1 MAKGRKE
8 SDRAARLRALLEAGD
23 VRSAVAE
30 ARCLLGEPD
39 ASEGDRAAAREAL
52 ARAAPERGAV
62 VVGAVAVS
70 VAVAVS
76 ALVLLHP

>member
-8 SDRAARLRALLEAGD
+8 TARAARLRALLEAGD

-30 ARCLLGEPD
+30 GRCVLADPD
-39 ASEGDRAAAREAL
+39 APEGDRSAAREAVG
-52 ARAAPERGAV
+52 RAAPERAAM
-62 VVGAVAVS
+62 VVGAIAVAVS
-70 VAVAVS
+70 VAVS